1 MVPSR
6 GVCQANL
13 LTFFLWCERDLC
25 SCLHVSIIWLI
36 KCGTPNNGRYLCS
49 NTAAAP
55 KWACALWGAVSCLC
69 VFAGR
74 LTCPLVSELHAG
86 NAAAFPRKCFI
97 SEVRKVV
104 MHPPRNR
111 VERRS
116 LCVSG
121 IFNMHS
127 SCDSTGL
134 MLFPYV
140 FCKKLVYLCTSFHL
154 LFSSEN
160 RGKATCF
167 PPNYVLYFTWGL
179 LFPIQEHFRV
189 MLWLM
194 TSHLQHCHLLWNAA
208 SGYRFIELLKS
219 EKTAKIIESNS

>member
-1 MVPSR
+1 MVPSK
-6 GVCQANL
+6 GVCQAN

-49 NTAAAP
+49 NTSAAP

-86 NAAAFPRKCFI
+86 NAAAFPRKCLI

-121 IFNMHS
+121 TFNMRS

-140 FCKKLVYLCTSFHL
+140 FCKKLYTFAQAFISCFHL
-154 LFSSEN
+154 RTEGRQHAFHLIMFYTLHGDFYFPSRSISESCCGWWLLTSSTVVFSE
-160 RGKATCF
+160 
-167 PPNYVLYFTWGL
+167 
-179 LFPIQEHFRV
+179 
-189 MLWLM
+189 MLPVDID
-194 TSHLQHCHLLWNAA
+194 S
-208 SGYRFIELLKS
+208 
-219 EKTAKIIESNS
+219 